1 MRHTVAVLVMAL
13 LAAVA
18 GTAGGTQQPAEIEA
32 RRLSATRAELASLLE
47 RLALEPAGTAAAA
60 TVRRRLA
67 AGDLQVGD
75 GVALAVEGE
84 PQFSDTFVVG
94 AGREITLPMVG
105 AVTLRGVLYTEIES
119 YLALQ
124 LGQFLREPVVHA
136 RGLVRLSVTGAVP
149 RPGFYLVPADAL
161 LSEAVMVAGGL
172 TPDSKLSDLR
182 AERAG
187 APLLAGA
194 DMRMALAEG
203 RTLDQANVRSGDELV
218 MPGRRG
224 GMNSYENARLVG
236 ILLTIPLTIYSL
248 TRIF

>member
-1 MRHTVAVLVMAL
+1 V
-13 LAAVA
+13 
-18 GTAGGTQQPAEIEA
+18 
-32 RRLSATRAELASLLE
+32 ELTSLLE
-47 RLALEPAGTAAAA
+47 RLAPRPVAAAA
-60 TVRRRLA
+60 ADVARHRLA
-67 AGDLQVGD
+67 AGDLQAGD
-75 GVALAVEGE
+75 GIALVVEGE

-94 AGREITLPMVG
+94 PGREITLPMVG
-105 AVTLRGVLYTEIES
+105 AVTLGGVLYAEIES

-172 TPDSKLSDLR
+172 TPDSKLSALR

-194 DMRMALAEG
+194 DMRKALAEG

-224 GMNSYENARLVG
+224 GMSSYEQARLVG
-236 ILLTIPLTIYSL
+236 ILLSIPLTIYSL